1 MLKPH
6 DIKVTNNLMHFVGH
20 WLKKKEKK
28 SDKTALMFYD
38 LWEAAN
44 RIRSAKNAGREPSE
58 KVTPSVRRLN

>member
-20 WLKKKEKK
+20 WLKKKK

-38 LWEAAN
+38 LREAAN
-44 RIRSAKNAGREPSE
+44 RIGSAKNAGRETSE